1 MNQDESIKRRF
12 YLYSE
17 NEDRSFEFESIL
29 DTDHADWFYA
39 IEANINV
46 LTRFFSYLVSW
57 Q

>member
-29 DTDHADWFYA
+29 DTDHTDWFYA

-46 LTRFFSYLVSW
+46 FIPLLFYVVPW
-57 Q
+57 